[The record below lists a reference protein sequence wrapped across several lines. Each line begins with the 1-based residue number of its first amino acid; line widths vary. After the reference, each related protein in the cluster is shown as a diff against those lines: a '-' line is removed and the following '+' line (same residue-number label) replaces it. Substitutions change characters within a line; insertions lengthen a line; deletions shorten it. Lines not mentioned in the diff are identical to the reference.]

1 MLVWVSINK
10 NMADSQVDP
19 INVPLAVL
27 TIDAL
32 IIIFQ
37 GCMSLKPRRTTR

>member
-19 INVPLAVL
+19 INVPLAVQDL
-27 TIDAL
+27 L
-32 IIIFQ
+32 L
-37 GCMSLKPRRTTR
+37 ML